1 MNAHR
6 FSLRSLLMFMLCAVA
21 CGTRSWSQ
29 ASSPPTQSKPEG
41 QMGGVST
48 GGAYAPVKDAKNRP
62 ITAGGFVDGAPV
74 IFEDATTKSGLA
86 NFQHVSGTPEKK
98 YILEAPGSGIAIL
111 DYDNDGW
118 PDIYLVNG
126 STYDALGG
134 KQKSPR
140 AALYHN
146 NHDGTFTDV
155 TEHAGVANERWGFGV
170 AVGDFDNDGWPDIY
184 VTNYGKNHLYHNNH
198 DGTFTDIAEKAGVAL
213 GGWSTGATFGD
224 YDGDGR
230 LDLYVAGYVK
240 FDVNNPPIPGTAAT
254 QYSFCQYR
262 GAPVMCGPRGL
273 PGERNHLFHN
283 NGDGTFTDVSEKAGV
298 ANEKGYY
305 SFGTAFADVNDDG
318 RLDLIVATDSV
329 PHYLFLNKGDGTFE
343 DYSYASGF
351 ALNEN
356 GREQAS
362 MGLAIGDYSNDGR
375 LSLYVT
381 NFSDDYY
388 TLYKNEGKANF
399 SDVTFQSGIAEVTI
413 PFLGWGTGFLDYDN
427 DGWKDL
433 FAANGHVYPG
443 VDQYDWGM
451 TYRQRPLLFH
461 NLSGK
466 RFETV
471 PAATNSGL
479 AVITSGRG
487 AAFGDLFN
495 DGKVDVIINS
505 LDGPP
510 ILLRNVVEN
519 GNHWIDL
526 KLVGGAGSPRDAI
539 GAKVFV
545 TAGGVTQ
552 RNDVLSGGSYCS
564 SNDLR
569 LHFGLGKAPRVDKLE
584 IRWPSG
590 KTQTVEIAALDRI
603 YTIEEGKGVVRN
615 QIEDQ
620 IKDQI
625 KDQIRDQK

>member
-1 MNAHR
+1 
-6 FSLRSLLMFMLCAVA
+6 
-21 CGTRSWSQ
+21 
-29 ASSPPTQSKPEG
+29 
-41 QMGGVST
+41 MGGVST
-48 GGAYAPVKDAKNRP
+48 GGTYAPVKDAKNRP

-86 NFQHVSGTPEKK
+86 NFQHISGTREKK
-98 YILEAPGSGIAIL
+98 YILEAPGSGVAIL

-126 STYDALGG
+126 STYDALAG
-134 KQKSPR
+134 KQKPPR

-155 TEHAGVANERWGFGV
+155 TERAGVANERWGFGV

-184 VTNYGKNHLYHNNH
+184 VTNYGKNRLYHNNH

-240 FDVNNPPIPGTAAT
+240 FDVNNPPTPGTEAT
-254 QYSFCQYR
+254 HYSFCQYR

-283 NGDGTFTDVSEKAGV
+283 NGDGTFTEVSEKAGV

-305 SFGTAFADVNDDG
+305 GFGTAFADVNDDG
-318 RLDLIVATDSV
+318 RPDLIVATDSV

-351 ALNEN
+351 ALNED

-362 MGLAIGDYSNDGR
+362 MGLAIGDYANDGR

-381 NFSDDYY
+381 NFSDDYFA
-388 TLYKNEGKANF
+388 LYKNEGKANF
-399 SDVTFQSGIAEVTI
+399 SDVTFQSGIAEITI

-461 NLSGK
+461 NLGGK
-466 RFETV
+466 RFEAV
-471 PAATNSGL
+471 PANPNSGL
-479 AVITSGRG
+479 AVVTSGRG

-495 DGKVDVIINS
+495 DGKVDVVINN

-510 ILLRNVVEN
+510 TLLRNVVAN

-526 KLVGGAGSPRDAI
+526 KLVGGTGSPRDAI

-545 TAGGVTQ
+545 TAGSITQ
-552 RNDVLSGGSYCS
+552 RNDVISGGSYCS

-569 LHFGLGKAPRVDKLE
+569 LHFGLGKVSRVDKLE

-590 KTQTVEIAALDRI
+590 KTQAVEIDALDRI
-603 YTIEEGKGVVRN
+603 YTIEEGKGVV
-615 QIEDQ
+615 
-620 IKDQI
+620 KDQI
-625 KDQIRDQK
+625 KDQK

>member
-1 MNAHR
+1 MA
-6 FSLRSLLMFMLCAVA
+6 
-21 CGTRSWSQ
+21 
-29 ASSPPTQSKPEG
+29 
-41 QMGGVST
+41 
-48 GGAYAPVKDAKNRP
+48 
-62 ITAGGFVDGAPV
+62 
-74 IFEDATTKSGLA
+74 
-86 NFQHVSGTPEKK
+86 
-98 YILEAPGSGIAIL
+98 
-111 DYDNDGW
+111 
-118 PDIYLVNG
+118 
-126 STYDALGG
+126 G

-198 DGTFTDIAEKAGVAL
+198 DGTFTDIAEKAGVTL

-362 MGLAIGDYSNDGR
+362 MGLAVGDYSNDGR

-461 NLSGK
+461 NLGGK
-466 RFETV
+466 RFEAV

-479 AVITSGRG
+479 AVIISGRG

-569 LHFGLGKAPRVDKLE
+569 LHFGLGKAPRVDKFE

-603 YTIEEGKGVVRN
+603 YTIEEGKGVVVGN
-615 QIEDQ
+615 QV
-620 IKDQI
+620 KDQI